1 MQNGFFD
8 DLLNGYG
15 TEEEEKAEEVIE
27 DEETGEFLN
36 PTAEEAK
43 EMKELADVAMG
54 IDQPLPNLETETTET
69 SKVVEEKVEEVKQE
83 PEKKKTT
90 SSKSKKS
97 ENLEDKKSNEQLVNE
112 QPKTENKP
120 NMAVNSSVPAKK
132 KDFTQALIESTLD
145 KINDIVTYSNEVFT
159 TRAKECASDIIV
171 SLSHTL
177 NERGFNWKQID
188 TQGSGL
194 INQIKRWAK
203 LGIDVTTDKLY
214 PDIRN
219 NSKTGLYDIKVKGQY
234 QTVEKLIIKY
244 CSKKIF
250 RFKTEVICIG
260 DELKTD
266 FDYLLGEDKI
276 TGFVKNESVNRNLL
290 ENIIGAFKIAYYSEN
305 GQVKQIVTQID
316 KNRIMRAYETAS
328 TKNVWN
334 RDTQKMVKKTVTW
347 EMWNS
352 EDIRPF
358 MDFPEDIIQ
367 DLSVVNESEDVDF
380 NKEHKYSNVVDA
392 QTNVEETIGT
402 GEAVDI

>member
-8 DLLNGYG
+8 DLLNNMSA
-15 TEEEEKAEEVIE
+15 EEEIEEVKE
-27 DEETGEFLN
+27 NDSVTTDGVNATDEETTESV
-36 PTAEEAK
+36 
-43 EMKELADVAMG
+43 ADVMENNG
-54 IDQPLPNLETETTET
+54 FSFEQELPSMEE
-69 SKVVEEKVEEVKQE
+69 SKVETPKTVIEQKVEEVKQE
-83 PEKKKTT
+83 PKKKTPP
-90 SSKSKKS
+90 KKS
-97 ENLEDKKSNEQLVNE
+97 DSLGDKKANEQLVKE
-112 QPKTENKP
+112 STKVENKP
-120 NMAVNSSVPAKK
+120 NVVANSSVPAKK
-132 KDFTQALIESTLD
+132 KDFTQSLIESTLD
-145 KINDIVTYSNEVFT
+145 KINDIVTYSNEVFS

-177 NERGFNWKQID
+177 NERGFVWKQID

-250 RFKTEVICIG
+250 RFKTEVICVG
-260 DELKTD
+260 DELKKE

-276 TGFVKNESVNRNLL
+276 TGFIKNEKTNRNLL
-290 ENIIGAFKIAYYSEN
+290 DNIIGAFKIAYYTEN
-305 GQVKQIVTQID
+305 GQVKQIVTEID
-316 KNRIMRAYETAS
+316 KNRIMRAYDTAT

-367 DLSVVNESEDVDF
+367 DLTVVNESEDVDF

-392 QTNVEETIGT
+392 QEHVEETIGV
-402 GEAVDI
+402 GEEINF

>member
-8 DLLNGYG
+8 DLLNNMG
-15 TEEEEKAEEVIE
+15 TEEEIEEVKE
-27 DEETGEFLN
+27 NDSVTTDGVNATDEETTESV
-36 PTAEEAK
+36 
-43 EMKELADVAMG
+43 ADVMENNG
-54 IDQPLPNLETETTET
+54 FSFEQELPSMEENKVETPETVIEQ
-69 SKVVEEKVEEVKQE
+69 KVEEVKQE
-83 PEKKKTT
+83 PKKKTPP
-90 SSKSKKS
+90 KKADS
-97 ENLEDKKSNEQLVNE
+97 LGEKKANEQLVKENA
-112 QPKTENKP
+112 KVENKP
-120 NMAVNSSVPAKK
+120 NEVANSSAPAKK

-145 KINDIVTYSNEVFT
+145 KINDIVTYSNEVFS

-177 NERGFNWKQID
+177 NERGFVWKQID

-250 RFKTEVICIG
+250 RFKTEVICVG
-260 DELKTD
+260 DELKKE

-276 TGFVKNESVNRNLL
+276 TGFIKNEKTNRNLL
-290 ENIIGAFKIAYYSEN
+290 ENIIGAFKIAYYTEN
-305 GQVKQIVTQID
+305 GQVKQIVTEID
-316 KNRIMRAYETAS
+316 KNRIMRAYDTAT

-367 DLSVVNESEDVDF
+367 DLTVVNESEDVDF

-392 QTNVEETIGT
+392 QEHVEETIGA
-402 GEAVDI
+402 GEEINF

>member
-8 DLLNGYG
+8 DLLNNMG
-15 TEEEEKAEEVIE
+15 TEEEIEEVKE
-27 DEETGEFLN
+27 NDSVTTGGVNATDEETTESV
-36 PTAEEAK
+36 
-43 EMKELADVAMG
+43 ADVMEKNG
-54 IDQPLPNLETETTET
+54 FSFEQELPSMEENKVETPETVIEQ
-69 SKVVEEKVEEVKQE
+69 KVEEVKQE
-83 PEKKKTT
+83 PKKKTPP
-90 SSKSKKS
+90 KKAES
-97 ENLEDKKSNEQLVNE
+97 LGDKKANEQLVKE
-112 QPKTENKP
+112 TPKVENKP
-120 NMAVNSSVPAKK
+120 NEVVNSSVPAKK
-132 KDFTQALIESTLD
+132 KDFTQSLIESTLD
-145 KINDIVTYSNEVFT
+145 KINDIVTYSNEVFS

-177 NERGFNWKQID
+177 NERGFVWKQID

-250 RFKTEVICIG
+250 RFKTEVICVG
-260 DELKTD
+260 DELKKE

-276 TGFVKNESVNRNLL
+276 TGFIKNEKTNRNLL
-290 ENIIGAFKIAYYSEN
+290 ENIIGAFKIAYYTEN
-305 GQVKQIVTQID
+305 GQVKQIVTEID
-316 KNRIMRAYETAS
+316 KNRIMRAYDTAT

-367 DLSVVNESEDVDF
+367 DLTVVNESEDVDF

-392 QTNVEETIGT
+392 QEHVEETMGV
-402 GEAVDI
+402 GEEINF

>member
-8 DLLNGYG
+8 DLLNNMG
-15 TEEEEKAEEVIE
+15 TEEEIEEVKE
-27 DEETGEFLN
+27 NDSVTTDGVNATDEETTESV
-36 PTAEEAK
+36 
-43 EMKELADVAMG
+43 ADVMEKNG
-54 IDQPLPNLETETTET
+54 FSFEQELPSMEE
-69 SKVVEEKVEEVKQE
+69 SKVETPKTVIEQKVEEVKQE
-83 PEKKKTT
+83 PKKKTPP
-90 SSKSKKS
+90 KKTDS
-97 ENLEDKKSNEQLVNE
+97 LGDKKANEQLVKENT
-112 QPKTENKP
+112 KVENKP
-120 NMAVNSSVPAKK
+120 NEVVNSSVPAKK

-145 KINDIVTYSNEVFT
+145 KINDIVTYSNEVFS

-177 NERGFNWKQID
+177 NERGFVWKQID

-250 RFKTEVICIG
+250 RFKTEVICVG
-260 DELKTD
+260 DELKKE

-276 TGFVKNESVNRNLL
+276 TGFIKNEKTNRNLL
-290 ENIIGAFKIAYYSEN
+290 ENIIGAFKIAYYTEN
-305 GQVKQIVTQID
+305 GQVKQIVTEID
-316 KNRIMRAYETAS
+316 KNRIMRAYDTAT

-367 DLSVVNESEDVDF
+367 DLTVVNESEDVDF

-392 QTNVEETIGT
+392 QEHVEETIGA
-402 GEAVDI
+402 GEEINF

>member
-8 DLLNGYG
+8 DLLNNMG
-15 TEEEEKAEEVIE
+15 TEEENEEVKE
-27 DEETGEFLN
+27 NDSVVMGGVNATDEETTESV
-36 PTAEEAK
+36 
-43 EMKELADVAMG
+43 ADVMEKNG
-54 IDQPLPNLETETTET
+54 FSFEQELPSMEENKVEASE
-69 SKVVEEKVEEVKQE
+69 VVEQKVEEVKQE
-83 PEKKKTT
+83 PKKKTPF
-90 SSKSKKS
+90 KKS
-97 ENLEDKKSNEQLVNE
+97 DSLGDKKANEQLVKE
-112 QPKTENKP
+112 TPKTENKQ
-120 NMAVNSSVPAKK
+120 NLAVNSSVPAKM

-145 KINDIVTYSNEVFT
+145 KINDIVSYSNEVFS

-177 NERGFNWKQID
+177 NERGYNWKQID

-214 PDIRN
+214 ADIRN

-250 RFKTEVICIG
+250 RFKTEVICVG
-260 DELKTD
+260 DELKKE
-266 FDYLLGEDKI
+266 FDYLLGEDRI
-276 TGFVKNESVNRNLL
+276 TGFIKDEKVNRNLL
-290 ENIIGAFKIAYYSEN
+290 ENIIGAFKIAYYVEN
-305 GQVKQIVTQID
+305 GQVKQIVTEID
-316 KNRIMRAYETAS
+316 KNRIMRAYETAT

-347 EMWNS
+347 EMWNG

-367 DLSVVNESEDVDF
+367 DLTVVNESEDVDF

-392 QTNVEETIGT
+392 QEHVEETIGA
-402 GEAVDI
+402 GEEINF

>member
-8 DLLNGYG
+8 DLLNNMG
-15 TEEEEKAEEVIE
+15 TEEEIEEVKE
-27 DEETGEFLN
+27 NDSVTTDGVNATDEETTESV
-36 PTAEEAK
+36 
-43 EMKELADVAMG
+43 ADVMNKNG
-54 IDQPLPNLETETTET
+54 FSFEQELPSMEE
-69 SKVVEEKVEEVKQE
+69 SKVETPETVIEQKVEEVKQE
-83 PEKKKTT
+83 PKKKTPP
-90 SSKSKKS
+90 KKADS
-97 ENLEDKKSNEQLVNE
+97 LGDKKANEQLVKENT
-112 QPKTENKP
+112 KVENKP
-120 NMAVNSSVPAKK
+120 NEVVNSSVPAKK

-145 KINDIVTYSNEVFT
+145 KINDIVTYSNEVFS

-177 NERGFNWKQID
+177 NERGFVWKQID

-250 RFKTEVICIG
+250 RFKTEVICVG
-260 DELKTD
+260 DELKKE

-276 TGFVKNESVNRNLL
+276 TGFIKNEKTNRNLL
-290 ENIIGAFKIAYYSEN
+290 ENIIGAFKIAYYTEN
-305 GQVKQIVTQID
+305 GQVKQIVTEID
-316 KNRIMRAYETAS
+316 KNRIMRAYDTAT

-367 DLSVVNESEDVDF
+367 DLTVVNESEDVDF

-392 QTNVEETIGT
+392 QEHVEETIGA
-402 GEAVDI
+402 GEEINF

>member
-8 DLLNGYG
+8 DLLNNMG
-15 TEEEEKAEEVIE
+15 TEEEIEEVKE
-27 DEETGEFLN
+27 NDSVTTDGVNATDEETTESVADTMEKNGFSFEQEL
-36 PTAEEAK
+36 PSMEE
-43 EMKELADVAMG
+43 
-54 IDQPLPNLETETTET
+54 
-69 SKVVEEKVEEVKQE
+69 KVVEQKVEEVKQE
-83 PEKKKTT
+83 PKKKTPP
-90 SSKSKKS
+90 KKADS
-97 ENLEDKKSNEQLVNE
+97 LGDKKANEQLVKE
-112 QPKTENKP
+112 STKVENKP
-120 NMAVNSSVPAKK
+120 NEVVNSSVPAKK

-145 KINDIVTYSNEVFT
+145 KINDIVTYSNEVFS

-177 NERGFNWKQID
+177 NERGFVWKQID

-250 RFKTEVICIG
+250 RFKTEVICVG
-260 DELKTD
+260 DELKKE

-276 TGFVKNESVNRNLL
+276 TGFIKNEKTNRNLL
-290 ENIIGAFKIAYYSEN
+290 DNIIGAFKIAYYTEN
-305 GQVKQIVTQID
+305 GQVKQIVTEID
-316 KNRIMRAYETAS
+316 KNRIMRAYDTAT

-367 DLSVVNESEDVDF
+367 DLTVVNESEDVDF

-392 QTNVEETIGT
+392 QEHVEETIGV
-402 GEAVDI
+402 GEEINF

>member
-8 DLLNGYG
+8 DLLNNIGA
-15 TEEEEKAEEVIE
+15 EEEIEEVKE
-27 DEETGEFLN
+27 NDSVTTDGVNATDEETTESV
-36 PTAEEAK
+36 
-43 EMKELADVAMG
+43 ADVMNKNG
-54 IDQPLPNLETETTET
+54 FSFEQELPSMEE
-69 SKVVEEKVEEVKQE
+69 SKVETPETVIEQKVEEVKQE
-83 PEKKKTT
+83 HKKKTPP
-90 SSKSKKS
+90 KKDDS
-97 ENLEDKKSNEQLVNE
+97 LGDKKANEQLVKENA
-112 QPKTENKP
+112 KVENKP
-120 NMAVNSSVPAKK
+120 NEVANSSVPAKK

-145 KINDIVTYSNEVFT
+145 KINDIVTYSNEVFS

-177 NERGFNWKQID
+177 NERGFVWKQID

-250 RFKTEVICIG
+250 RFKTEVICVG
-260 DELKTD
+260 DELKKE

-276 TGFVKNESVNRNLL
+276 TGFIKNEKTNRNLL
-290 ENIIGAFKIAYYSEN
+290 DNIIGAFKIAYYTEN
-305 GQVKQIVTQID
+305 GQVKQIVTEID
-316 KNRIMRAYETAS
+316 KNRIMRAYDTAT

-367 DLSVVNESEDVDF
+367 DLTVVNESEDVDF

-392 QTNVEETIGT
+392 QEHVEETIGV
-402 GEAVDI
+402 GEEINF

>member
-8 DLLNGYG
+8 DLLNNMG
-15 TEEEEKAEEVIE
+15 TEEEIEEVKE
-27 DEETGEFLN
+27 NDSVTTGGVNATDEEETESV
-36 PTAEEAK
+36 
-43 EMKELADVAMG
+43 ADVMEKNG
-54 IDQPLPNLETETTET
+54 FSFEQELPSMEE
-69 SKVVEEKVEEVKQE
+69 SKVETPKTVIEQKVEEVKQE
-83 PEKKKTT
+83 PKKKTPL
-90 SSKSKKS
+90 KKTDS
-97 ENLEDKKSNEQLVNE
+97 LGDKKANEQLVKE
-112 QPKTENKP
+112 STKVENKP
-120 NMAVNSSVPAKK
+120 NEVVNSSVPAKK

-145 KINDIVTYSNEVFT
+145 KINDIVTYSNEVFS

-177 NERGFNWKQID
+177 NERGFVWKQID

-250 RFKTEVICIG
+250 RFKTEVICVG
-260 DELKTD
+260 DELKKE

-276 TGFVKNESVNRNLL
+276 TGFIKNEKTNRNLL
-290 ENIIGAFKIAYYSEN
+290 ENIIGAFKIAYYTEN
-305 GQVKQIVTQID
+305 GQVKQIVTEID
-316 KNRIMRAYETAS
+316 KNRIMRAYDTAT

-367 DLSVVNESEDVDF
+367 DLTVVNESEDVDF

-392 QTNVEETIGT
+392 QEHVEETIGV
-402 GEAVDI
+402 GEEINF

>member
-8 DLLNGYG
+8 DLLNNMG
-15 TEEEEKAEEVIE
+15 TEEEIEEVKE
-27 DEETGEFLN
+27 NDSVTTDGVNATDEETTESV
-36 PTAEEAK
+36 
-43 EMKELADVAMG
+43 ADVMNKNG
-54 IDQPLPNLETETTET
+54 FSFEQELPSMEE
-69 SKVVEEKVEEVKQE
+69 SKVETPKTVIEQKVEEVKQE
-83 PEKKKTT
+83 PKKKTPP
-90 SSKSKKS
+90 KKADS
-97 ENLEDKKSNEQLVNE
+97 LGDKKANEQLVKE
-112 QPKTENKP
+112 TPKVENKP
-120 NMAVNSSVPAKK
+120 NVVANSSVPAKK
-132 KDFTQALIESTLD
+132 KDFTQSLIESTLD
-145 KINDIVTYSNEVFT
+145 KINDIVTYSNEVFST
-159 TRAKECASDIIV
+159 KAKECASDIIV

-177 NERGFNWKQID
+177 NERGFVWKQID

-250 RFKTEVICIG
+250 RFKTEVICVG
-260 DELKTD
+260 DELKKE

-276 TGFVKNESVNRNLL
+276 TGFIKNEKTNRNLL
-290 ENIIGAFKIAYYSEN
+290 ENIIGAFKIAYYTEN
-305 GQVKQIVTQID
+305 GQVKQIVTEID
-316 KNRIMRAYETAS
+316 KNRIMRAYDTAT

-367 DLSVVNESEDVDF
+367 DLTVVNESEDVDF

-392 QTNVEETIGT
+392 QEHVEETIGA
-402 GEAVDI
+402 GEEINF

>member
-8 DLLNGYG
+8 DLLNNMG
-15 TEEEEKAEEVIE
+15 TEEEIEEVKE
-27 DEETGEFLN
+27 NDSVTTDGVNATDEETTESVEDVMEKNGFSFEQEL
-36 PTAEEAK
+36 PSMEE
-43 EMKELADVAMG
+43 
-54 IDQPLPNLETETTET
+54 
-69 SKVVEEKVEEVKQE
+69 SKVETPETVIEQKVEEVKQE
-83 PEKKKTT
+83 PKKKTPPR
-90 SSKSKKS
+90 KSDS
-97 ENLEDKKSNEQLVNE
+97 LGDKKANEQLVKENA
-112 QPKTENKP
+112 KVENKP
-120 NMAVNSSVPAKK
+120 NEVANSSVPAKK

-145 KINDIVTYSNEVFT
+145 KINDIVTYSNEVFS

-177 NERGFNWKQID
+177 NERGFVWKQID

-250 RFKTEVICIG
+250 RFKTEVICVG
-260 DELKTD
+260 DELKKE

-276 TGFVKNESVNRNLL
+276 TGFIKNEKTNRNLL
-290 ENIIGAFKIAYYSEN
+290 ENIIGAFKIAYYTEN
-305 GQVKQIVTQID
+305 GQVKQIVTEID
-316 KNRIMRAYETAS
+316 KNRIMRAYDTAT

-367 DLSVVNESEDVDF
+367 DLTVVNESEDVDF

-392 QTNVEETIGT
+392 QEHVEETMGV
-402 GEAVDI
+402 GEEINF

>member
-8 DLLNGYG
+8 DLLNNMG
-15 TEEEEKAEEVIE
+15 TEEENEEVKE
-27 DEETGEFLN
+27 NDSVVMGGVNATDEETTESV
-36 PTAEEAK
+36 
-43 EMKELADVAMG
+43 ADVMEKNG
-54 IDQPLPNLETETTET
+54 FSFEQELPSMEENKVEASE
-69 SKVVEEKVEEVKQE
+69 VVEQKVEEVKQE
-83 PEKKKTT
+83 PKKKTPF
-90 SSKSKKS
+90 KKS
-97 ENLEDKKSNEQLVNE
+97 DSLGDKKANEQLVKE
-112 QPKTENKP
+112 TPKTENKQ
-120 NMAVNSSVPAKK
+120 NLAVNSSVPAKK

-145 KINDIVTYSNEVFT
+145 KINDIVSYSNEVFS

-177 NERGFNWKQID
+177 NERGYNWKQID

-214 PDIRN
+214 ADIRN

-250 RFKTEVICIG
+250 RFKTEVICVG
-260 DELKTD
+260 DELKKE
-266 FDYLLGEDKI
+266 FDYLLGEDRI
-276 TGFVKNESVNRNLL
+276 TGFIKDEKVNRNLL
-290 ENIIGAFKIAYYSEN
+290 ENIIGAFKIAYYVEN
-305 GQVKQIVTQID
+305 GQVKQIVTEID
-316 KNRIMRAYETAS
+316 KNRIMRAYETAT

-347 EMWNS
+347 EMWNG

-367 DLSVVNESEDVDF
+367 DLTVVNESEDVDF

-392 QTNVEETIGT
+392 QEHVEETIGA
-402 GEAVDI
+402 GEEINF

>member
-8 DLLNGYG
+8 DLLNTYG
-15 TEEEEKAEEVIE
+15 VEEEKEEVKE
-27 DEETGEFLN
+27 ETSNDVVENAETGELVGGLDSAIPNFDN
-36 PTAEEAK
+36 VSFEAENVK
-43 EMKELADVAMG
+43 E
-54 IDQPLPNLETETTET
+54 ETPI
-69 SKVVEEKVEEVKQE
+69 VEEVKNE
-83 PEKKKTT
+83 VKEEVEKPKKETT
-90 SSKSKKS
+90 RKSKKAENSVS
-97 ENLEDKKSNEQLVNE
+97 EPKTDNSPKESV
-112 QPKTENKP
+112 KTENTQNNTSQTTNALKP
-120 NMAVNSSVPAKK
+120 
-132 KDFTQALIESTLD
+132 KDMTALLIESTLS
-145 KINDIVTYSNEVFT
+145 KINDIVSYSNEVFT
-159 TRAKECASDIIV
+159 TKAKECASDIIV

-177 NERGFNWKQID
+177 NERGYSWNQID
-188 TQGSGL
+188 AKGSGL
-194 INQIKRWAK
+194 IMQIKRWAK

-214 PDIRN
+214 GDIRN

-244 CSKKIF
+244 CSKRIF

-266 FDYLLGEDKI
+266 FDYAMGEDKI
-276 TGFVKNESVNRNLL
+276 LGFTKNEEINRNLL
-290 ENIIGAFKIAYYSEN
+290 DNIIGAFKIAYYSEN

-367 DLSVVNESEDVDF
+367 DLAVVNESEDVDF
-380 NKEHKYSNVVDA
+380 NKEHKYQNVVDV
-392 QTNVEETIGT
+392 QNNVEETIGS
-402 GEAVDI
+402 GESVEI

>member
-8 DLLNGYG
+8 DLLNNMG
-15 TEEEEKAEEVIE
+15 TEENEEVVE
-27 DEETGEFLN
+27 EVNTTDEEETV
-36 PTAEEAK
+36 EEVMERKGFSFDDA
-43 EMKELADVAMG
+43 
-54 IDQPLPNLETETTET
+54 LPNAE
-69 SKVVEEKVEEVKQE
+69 EEKVEASEVIEQEVEEVKAE
-83 PEKKKTT
+83 PKKKATP
-90 SSKSKKS
+90 KKAES
-97 ENLEDKKSNEQLVNE
+97 LGDKKASEQLVKE
-112 QPKTENKP
+112 TPKVENKP
-120 NMAVNSSVPAKK
+120 ISTPNSSVPAKK

-145 KINDIVTYSNEVFT
+145 KINDIVTYSNEVFS

-177 NERGFNWKQID
+177 NERGYNWKQID

-214 PDIRN
+214 ADIRN

-250 RFKTEVICIG
+250 RFKTEVICVG
-260 DELKTD
+260 DELKKE

-276 TGFVKNESVNRNLL
+276 TGFIKDEKVNRNLL
-290 ENIIGAFKIAYYSEN
+290 DNIVGAFKIAYYTEN
-305 GQVKQIVTQID
+305 GQVKQIVTEID
-316 KNRIMRAYETAS
+316 KNRIMRAYDTAT

-392 QTNVEETIGT
+392 QEHVEETIGV
-402 GEAVDI
+402 GEEINF

>member
-8 DLLNGYG
+8 DLLNNMG
-15 TEEEEKAEEVIE
+15 TEEEIEEVKE
-27 DEETGEFLN
+27 NDSVTTDGVNATDEETTESVADTMEKNGFSFEQEL
-36 PTAEEAK
+36 PSMEE
-43 EMKELADVAMG
+43 
-54 IDQPLPNLETETTET
+54 
-69 SKVVEEKVEEVKQE
+69 KVVEQKVEEVKQE
-83 PEKKKTT
+83 PKKKTPP
-90 SSKSKKS
+90 KKADS
-97 ENLEDKKSNEQLVNE
+97 LGDKKANEQLVKE
-112 QPKTENKP
+112 SAKVENKP
-120 NMAVNSSVPAKK
+120 NVVANSSVPAKK
-132 KDFTQALIESTLD
+132 KDFTQSLIESTLD
-145 KINDIVTYSNEVFT
+145 KINDIVTYSNEVFS

-177 NERGFNWKQID
+177 NERGFAWKQID

-250 RFKTEVICIG
+250 RFKTEVICVG
-260 DELKTD
+260 DELKKE

-276 TGFVKNESVNRNLL
+276 TGFIKNEKTNRNLL
-290 ENIIGAFKIAYYSEN
+290 DNIIGAFKIAYYTEN
-305 GQVKQIVTQID
+305 GQVKQIVTEID
-316 KNRIMRAYETAS
+316 KNRIMRAYDTAT

-347 EMWNS
+347 EMWNG

-367 DLSVVNESEDVDF
+367 DLTVVNESEDVDF

-392 QTNVEETIGT
+392 QEHVEETIGV
-402 GEAVDI
+402 GEEINF

>member
-8 DLLNGYG
+8 DLLNNMG
-15 TEEEEKAEEVIE
+15 TEEEIEEVKE
-27 DEETGEFLN
+27 NDSVTTDGVNATDEETTESVADVMNKNGFSFEQEL
-36 PTAEEAK
+36 PSMEESKVETPEKVIEQKVEEAK
-43 EMKELADVAMG
+43 
-54 IDQPLPNLETETTET
+54 
-69 SKVVEEKVEEVKQE
+69 QE
-83 PEKKKTT
+83 PKKKTPL
-90 SSKSKKS
+90 KKADS
-97 ENLEDKKSNEQLVNE
+97 LGDKKANE
-112 QPKTENKP
+112 QPTKETPKVENKS
-120 NMAVNSSVPAKK
+120 NDVANSSVPAKK

-145 KINDIVTYSNEVFT
+145 KINDIVTYSNEVFS

-177 NERGFNWKQID
+177 NERGFVWKQID

-250 RFKTEVICIG
+250 RFKTEVICVG
-260 DELKTD
+260 DELKKE

-276 TGFVKNESVNRNLL
+276 TGFIKNEKTNRNLL
-290 ENIIGAFKIAYYSEN
+290 ENIIGAFKIAYYTEN
-305 GQVKQIVTQID
+305 GQVKQIVTEID
-316 KNRIMRAYETAS
+316 KNRIMRAYDTAT

-367 DLSVVNESEDVDF
+367 DLTVVNESEDVDF

-392 QTNVEETIGT
+392 QEHVEETIGA
-402 GEAVDI
+402 GEEINF

>member
-8 DLLNGYG
+8 DLLNNMG
-15 TEEEEKAEEVIE
+15 TEEEIEEVKE
-27 DEETGEFLN
+27 NDSVTTDGVNATDEETTESV
-36 PTAEEAK
+36 
-43 EMKELADVAMG
+43 ADVMEKNG
-54 IDQPLPNLETETTET
+54 FSFEQELPSMEE
-69 SKVVEEKVEEVKQE
+69 KVVEQKVEEIKQE
-83 PEKKKTT
+83 PKKKTPP
-90 SSKSKKS
+90 KKADS
-97 ENLEDKKSNEQLVNE
+97 LGDKKANEQLVKE
-112 QPKTENKP
+112 TPKVENKP
-120 NMAVNSSVPAKK
+120 ISTPNSSVPAKK
-132 KDFTQALIESTLD
+132 KDFTQSLIESTLD
-145 KINDIVTYSNEVFT
+145 KINDIVTYSNEVFS

-177 NERGFNWKQID
+177 NERGFAWKQID

-250 RFKTEVICIG
+250 RFKTEVICVG
-260 DELKTD
+260 DELKKE

-276 TGFVKNESVNRNLL
+276 TGFIKNEKTNRNLL
-290 ENIIGAFKIAYYSEN
+290 DNIIGAFKIAYYTEN
-305 GQVKQIVTQID
+305 GQVKQIVTEID
-316 KNRIMRAYETAS
+316 KNRIMRAYDTAT

-367 DLSVVNESEDVDF
+367 DLTVVNESEDVDF

-392 QTNVEETIGT
+392 QEHVEETIGV
-402 GEAVDI
+402 GEEINF

>member
-8 DLLNGYG
+8 DLLNNMGA
-15 TEEEEKAEEVIE
+15 EEEIEEVKE
-27 DEETGEFLN
+27 NDSVTTDGVNATDEETTEN
-36 PTAEEAK
+36 V
-43 EMKELADVAMG
+43 ADVMEKNG
-54 IDQPLPNLETETTET
+54 FSFEQELPSMEENKVETPKTVIEQ
-69 SKVVEEKVEEVKQE
+69 KVEEVKQE
-83 PEKKKTT
+83 PKKKTPPR
-90 SSKSKKS
+90 KSDS
-97 ENLEDKKSNEQLVNE
+97 LGDKKANEQLVKE
-112 QPKTENKP
+112 SAKVENKP
-120 NMAVNSSVPAKK
+120 NVVANSSVPAKK
-132 KDFTQALIESTLD
+132 KDFTQSLIESTLD
-145 KINDIVTYSNEVFT
+145 KINDIVTYSNEVFST
-159 TRAKECASDIIV
+159 KAKECASDIIV

-177 NERGFNWKQID
+177 NERGFVWKQID

-234 QTVEKLIIKY
+234 QTIEKLIIKY

-250 RFKTEVICIG
+250 RFKTEVICVG
-260 DELKTD
+260 DELKKD

-276 TGFVKNESVNRNLL
+276 TGFIKNEKTNRNLL
-290 ENIIGAFKIAYYSEN
+290 DNIIGAFKIAYYTEN
-305 GQVKQIVTQID
+305 GQVKQIVTEID
-316 KNRIMRAYETAS
+316 KNRIMRAYDTAT

-367 DLSVVNESEDVDF
+367 DLTVVNESEDVDF

-392 QTNVEETIGT
+392 QEHVEETIGV
-402 GEAVDI
+402 GEEINF

>member
-8 DLLNGYG
+8 DLLNNME
-15 TEEEEKAEEVIE
+15 TEEETVEEVKKE
-27 DEETGEFLN
+27 DSATTNGVNTIDE
-36 PTAEEAK
+36 AEPSF
-43 EMKELADVAMG
+43 G
-54 IDQPLPNLETETTET
+54 FDQSLPNVEEGQNQA
-69 SKVVEEKVEEVKQE
+69 SNVVEEKVEQIKEE
-83 PEKKKTT
+83 PKKKATP
-90 SSKSKKS
+90 KKTES
-97 ENLEDKKSNEQLVNE
+97 LEDKKASEQLVKE
-112 QPKTENKP
+112 TPKTENKP
-120 NMAVNSSVPAKK
+120 ISTPNSSVPAKK

-145 KINDIVTYSNEVFT
+145 KINDIVTYSNEVFS

-177 NERGFNWKQID
+177 NERGYNWKQID

-214 PDIRN
+214 ADIRN

-250 RFKTEVICIG
+250 RFKTEVICVG
-260 DELKTD
+260 DELKKE

-276 TGFVKNESVNRNLL
+276 TGFIKDEKVNRNLL
-290 ENIIGAFKIAYYSEN
+290 DNIVGAFKIAYYTEN
-305 GQVKQIVTQID
+305 GQVKQIVTEID
-316 KNRIMRAYETAS
+316 KNRIMRAYDTAT

-392 QTNVEETIGT
+392 QEHVEETIGV
-402 GEAVDI
+402 GEEINF

>member
-8 DLLNGYG
+8 DLLNNMG
-15 TEEEEKAEEVIE
+15 TEEEIEEVKE
-27 DEETGEFLN
+27 NDSVTTDGVNATDEETTESV
-36 PTAEEAK
+36 
-43 EMKELADVAMG
+43 ADVMEKNG
-54 IDQPLPNLETETTET
+54 FSFEQELPSMEE
-69 SKVVEEKVEEVKQE
+69 SKVETPKTVIEQKVEEVKQE
-83 PEKKKTT
+83 PKKKTPP
-90 SSKSKKS
+90 KKADS
-97 ENLEDKKSNEQLVNE
+97 LGDKKANEQLVKENT
-112 QPKTENKP
+112 KVENKP
-120 NMAVNSSVPAKK
+120 NEVVNSSVPAKK

-145 KINDIVTYSNEVFT
+145 KINDIVTYSNEVFS

-177 NERGFNWKQID
+177 NERGFVWKQID

-250 RFKTEVICIG
+250 RFKTEVICVG
-260 DELKTD
+260 DELKKE

-276 TGFVKNESVNRNLL
+276 TGFIKNEKTNRNLL
-290 ENIIGAFKIAYYSEN
+290 ENIIGAFKIAYYTEN
-305 GQVKQIVTQID
+305 GQVKQIVTEID
-316 KNRIMRAYETAS
+316 KNRIMRAYDTAT

-367 DLSVVNESEDVDF
+367 DLTVVNESEDVDF

-392 QTNVEETIGT
+392 QEHVEETIGV
-402 GEAVDI
+402 GEEINF

>member
-8 DLLNGYG
+8 DLLNNYG
-15 TEEEEKAEEVIE
+15 IEEEKEEEAVADDGVNAT
-27 DEETGEFLN
+27 DEEKQTVEN
-36 PTAEEAK
+36 SN
-43 EMKELADVAMG
+43 MG
-54 IDQPLPNLETETTET
+54 FGFEQPLPN
-69 SKVVEEKVEEVKQE
+69 VEEKKVEASEVIETQKEEIKSE
-83 PEKKKTT
+83 PKNKTTPSKVNKSDNLEEKKT
-90 SSKSKKS
+90 S
-97 ENLEDKKSNEQLVNE
+97 EQLVKE
-112 QPKTENKP
+112 TPKVENKP
-120 NMAVNSSVPAKK
+120 NVVVNSSVPAKK
-132 KDFTQALIESTLD
+132 KDFTQSLIESTLD
-145 KINDIVTYSNEVFT
+145 KINDIVTYSNEVFS

-177 NERGFNWKQID
+177 NERGFAWKQID

-250 RFKTEVICIG
+250 RFKTEVICVG
-260 DELKTD
+260 DELKKE

-276 TGFVKNESVNRNLL
+276 TGFIKNEKTNRNLL
-290 ENIIGAFKIAYYSEN
+290 DNIIGAFKIAYYTEN
-305 GQVKQIVTQID
+305 GQVKQIVTEID
-316 KNRIMRAYETAS
+316 KNRIMRAYDTAT

-367 DLSVVNESEDVDF
+367 DLTVVNESEDVDF

-392 QTNVEETIGT
+392 QEHVEETIGV
-402 GEAVDI
+402 GEEINF

>member
-8 DLLNGYG
+8 DLLNNMG
-15 TEEEEKAEEVIE
+15 TEEEIEEVKE
-27 DEETGEFLN
+27 NDSVTTDGVNATDEETTESV
-36 PTAEEAK
+36 
-43 EMKELADVAMG
+43 ADVMEKNG
-54 IDQPLPNLETETTET
+54 FSFEQELPSMEE
-69 SKVVEEKVEEVKQE
+69 SKVETPKTVIEQKVEEVKQE
-83 PEKKKTT
+83 PKKKTPP
-90 SSKSKKS
+90 KKADS
-97 ENLEDKKSNEQLVNE
+97 LGDKKANEQLVKE
-112 QPKTENKP
+112 TPKVENKP
-120 NMAVNSSVPAKK
+120 NVVANSSVPAKK
-132 KDFTQALIESTLD
+132 KDFTQSLIESTLD
-145 KINDIVTYSNEVFT
+145 KINDIVTYSNEVFS

-177 NERGFNWKQID
+177 NERGFAWKQID

-250 RFKTEVICIG
+250 RFKTEVICVG
-260 DELKTD
+260 DELKKE

-276 TGFVKNESVNRNLL
+276 TGFIKNEKTNRNLL
-290 ENIIGAFKIAYYSEN
+290 DNIIGAFKIAYYTEN
-305 GQVKQIVTQID
+305 GQVKQIVTEID
-316 KNRIMRAYETAS
+316 KNRIMRAYDTAT

-367 DLSVVNESEDVDF
+367 DLTVVNESEDVDF

-392 QTNVEETIGT
+392 QEHVEETIGV
-402 GEAVDI
+402 GEEINF

>member
-8 DLLNGYG
+8 DLLNNMG
-15 TEEEEKAEEVIE
+15 TEEEIEEVKE
-27 DEETGEFLN
+27 NDSVTTDGVNATDEEATESV
-36 PTAEEAK
+36 
-43 EMKELADVAMG
+43 ADVMEKNG
-54 IDQPLPNLETETTET
+54 FSFEQELPSMEE
-69 SKVVEEKVEEVKQE
+69 SKVETPKTVIEQKVEEVKQE
-83 PEKKKTT
+83 PKKKTPP
-90 SSKSKKS
+90 KKADS
-97 ENLEDKKSNEQLVNE
+97 LGDKKANEQLVKENT
-112 QPKTENKP
+112 KVENKP
-120 NMAVNSSVPAKK
+120 NEAVNSSVPAKK

-145 KINDIVTYSNEVFT
+145 KINDIVTYSNEVFS

-177 NERGFNWKQID
+177 NERGFVWKQID

-250 RFKTEVICIG
+250 RFKTEVICVG
-260 DELKTD
+260 DELKKE

-276 TGFVKNESVNRNLL
+276 TGFIKNEKTNRNLL
-290 ENIIGAFKIAYYSEN
+290 ENIIGAFKIAYYTEN
-305 GQVKQIVTQID
+305 GQVKQIVTEID
-316 KNRIMRAYETAS
+316 KNRIMRAYDTAT

-367 DLSVVNESEDVDF
+367 DLTVVNESEDVDF

-392 QTNVEETIGT
+392 QEHVEETMGV
-402 GEAVDI
+402 GEEINF

>member
-8 DLLNGYG
+8 DLLNTYG
-15 TEEEEKAEEVIE
+15 VEEEKEEVKE
-27 DEETGEFLN
+27 ETSNDVVENTETGELVGGLDSAIPSFDN
-36 PTAEEAK
+36 
-43 EMKELADVAMG
+43 VSF
-54 IDQPLPNLETETTET
+54 ETENVKEET
-69 SKVVEEKVEEVKQE
+69 PIVEEVKNE
-83 PEKKKTT
+83 VKEETEKPKKEATR
-90 SSKSKKS
+90 KSKKA
-97 ENLEDKKSNEQLVNE
+97 ENLVSE
-112 QPKTENKP
+112 PKTDNSPKESAKVENTKNNTSQTTNALKP
-120 NMAVNSSVPAKK
+120 
-132 KDFTQALIESTLD
+132 KDMTALLIESTLS
-145 KINDIVTYSNEVFT
+145 KINDIVSYSNEVFT
-159 TRAKECASDIIV
+159 TKAKECASDIIV

-177 NERGFNWKQID
+177 NERGYSWNQID
-188 TQGSGL
+188 AKGSGL
-194 INQIKRWAK
+194 IMQIKRWAK

-214 PDIRN
+214 GDIRN

-244 CSKKIF
+244 CSKRIF

-266 FDYLLGEDKI
+266 FDYALGEEKI
-276 TGFVKNESVNRNLL
+276 LGFTKNEEINRNLL
-290 ENIIGAFKIAYYSEN
+290 DNIIGAFKIAYYSEN

-367 DLSVVNESEDVDF
+367 DLAVVNESEDVDF
-380 NKEHKYSNVVDA
+380 NKEHKYQNVVDV
-392 QTNVEETIGT
+392 QNNVEETIGS
-402 GEAVDI
+402 GESVEI